1 MLLPDPARIPATVFN
16 TMSVNPVDR
25 VTGMVPKTTVSWSEA
40 CKLRMD
46 YRLDQIW
53 FLLEPIVVT
62 EVPDD
67 APDEVVEAVREFVR
81 DRRARRHN
89 RVANAL
95 LDGWISLIVGGEQSV
110 RRRTFDI
117 SDGVDAEFELLRTS
131 AFSGRAQR

>member
-1 MLLPDPARIPATVFN
+1 M
-16 TMSVNPVDR
+16 
-25 VTGMVPKTTVSWSEA
+25 TGTVPKTTVSWSEA

-46 YRLDQIW
+46 YRFDQIW
-53 FLLEPIVVT
+53 LLLEPMVVT

-67 APDEVVEAVREFVR
+67 APDEVFEAVREFVR

-89 RVANAL
+89 RVAKAL

-131 AFSGRAQR
+131 AFSGQAQR